1 MFCVV
6 NMNAFIKLYKIIIL
20 DNILQKLHF
29 TIIIII

>member
-1 MFCVV
+1 
-6 NMNAFIKLYKIIIL
+6 MNAFIKLYKIIIL